1 MIQRMVTTYHL
12 EMNDPSQLKRAQ
24 PPADPCKVVRAEILT
39 PELSRF
45 FYTAVGGNWYWI
57 MRLPWNYVDWQALL
71 SQPGFETWYG
81 VYRGTPIGYF
91 ELLPHTDGSVEI
103 DSFGLL
109 PHFIGRGFGGQL
121 LTAAIERAWAKG
133 ANRVTVHTCS
143 LDGPHALRNYQARG
157 FRLVRE
163 EHDERTLPDTPLGP
177 WPGAFPVAPGEEA

>member
-1 MIQRMVTTYHL
+1 MKQIVITYHL
-12 EMNDPSQLKRAQ
+12 EMTAASQLR
-24 PPADPCKVVRAEILT
+24 PARMPVAPCTVVRAEILT

-45 FYTAVGGNWYWI
+45 FYTAVGGNWYWM
-57 MRLPWNYVDWQALL
+57 MRLPWSYVDWQALS

-81 VYRGTPIGYF
+81 VFRGTPIGYF
-91 ELLPHTDGSVEI
+91 ELLPHHDGSVEI

-109 PHFIGRGFGGQL
+109 PSFIGRGFGGQL

-143 LDGPHALRNYQARG
+143 LDGPHALHNYQARG

-163 EHDERTLPDTPLGP
+163 ERAERTLPDAPIGP
-177 WPGAFPVAPGEEA
+177 WSGAFPVALSEEP